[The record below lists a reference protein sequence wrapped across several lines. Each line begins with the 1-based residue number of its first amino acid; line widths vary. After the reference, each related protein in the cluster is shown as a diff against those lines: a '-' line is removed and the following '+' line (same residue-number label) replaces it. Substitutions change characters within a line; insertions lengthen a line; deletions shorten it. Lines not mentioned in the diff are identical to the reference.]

1 MATLLAMLTSGRKD
15 GFTAQLMEA
24 ALAGAR
30 TVKGL
35 KVELVHSHDFRFSP
49 CTGCFACVR
58 GDEHV
63 CVLDDDMGREGKGEL
78 FRRLGEANGLLIADP
93 VHNWS
98 PSASA
103 RLLIERC
110 YPFLWSGAL
119 NGMPAATLSC
129 ASNQGMHMVANREL
143 CKWVFGLR
151 MRYHG
156 GLAVHV
162 ARLEQSF
169 AEARDLGKRL
179 GMAAMRDGAD
189 GRRAWTD
196 EEAFVH
202 YALHAPWSPLQP
214 YIENLTAG
222 AMLAERSEMA
232 WALQNETFRN
242 PEAVEHLRRAQDEF
256 RRTVTLYQLG
266 ETEDAARSLVAA
278 SAHWTRAT
286 WKEFLEE
293 EVIGAPQ
300 PEAYRPLPE

>member
-1 MATLLAMLTSGRKD
+1 MPTLLAILTSGRKH
-15 GFTAQLMEA
+15 GFTAQVLEA

-35 KVELVHSHDFRFSP
+35 DVDLVHSHDFSYGP
-49 CTGCFACVR
+49 CTSCFACVR
-58 GDEHV
+58 GDGHV
-63 CVLDDDMGREGKGEL
+63 CVLDDDMGRDGQGEL

-129 ASNQGMHMVANREL
+129 AGNQGMHMTANREL
-143 CKWVFGLR
+143 CKWLFGLR

-162 ARLEQSF
+162 ARLEQTL
-169 AEARDLGKRL
+169 AEARGLGKRL
-179 GMAAMRDGAD
+179 GQAALRDGTD
-189 GRRAWTD
+189 GRRPWTD

-222 AMLAERSEMA
+222 AMLAERSEMQ
-232 WALQNETFRN
+232 WALENDTFRD

-266 ETEDAARSLVAA
+266 QVEDAARSLVAA
-278 SAHWTRAT
+278 TAHWTHAT

-293 EVIGAPQ
+293 KVIGAPQ
-300 PEAYRPLPE
+300 PEAYRPLPN

>member
-1 MATLLAMLTSGRKD
+1 MATLLAVLTSGRRA
-15 GFTAQLMEA
+15 GFTAQLLEA
-24 ALAGAR
+24 ALEGAR
-30 TVKGL
+30 TVTGL
-35 KVELVHSHDFRFSP
+35 KVELAHSHDYRFGP
-49 CTGCFACVR
+49 CTSCFACVR

-63 CVLDDDMGREGKGEL
+63 CVLDDDMGREGKGEM
-78 FRRLGEANGLLIADP
+78 FRRLSKANGLLIADP

-129 ASNQGMHMVANREL
+129 AGNQGMHMVASREL
-143 CKWVFGLR
+143 CKWLFGLR
-151 MRYHG
+151 MRYEG
-156 GLAVHV
+156 GLGVHV
-162 ARLEQSF
+162 ARLEHSL
-169 AEARDLGKRL
+169 AEAQGLGRKV
-179 GMAAMRDGAD
+179 GTAALRDGAE

-196 EEAFVH
+196 EDAFVH

-222 AMLAERSEMA
+222 AMLADRSEMA
-232 WALQNETFRN
+232 RALENETFRK
-242 PEAVEHLRRAQDEF
+242 PEAVEHLRRAQEEF
-256 RRTVTLYQLG
+256 RRTVTYYHLG
-266 ETEDAARSLVAA
+266 ATEQAARSLVVA